1 MASSARTAPPATTER
16 ENGVTLFERS
26 SRSVRMAPAGSV
38 LLRRARAVLAELEIA
53 CAELAGL
60 AGVVTGRLRLG
71 MIGSA
76 TSAAPVVEQALAA
89 FHRGHPGV
97 EITMA
102 DPGSGLMAEQIRSG
116 AMDLAF
122 VGLFADQVPAD
133 LVHRVLAVEPL
144 VAVVGPDHPFTGRTV
159 AVDLA
164 ELAGFGAFVEMRAE
178 SGVRRQVDAAFSRAR
193 VTRTIAFELS
203 TSDAVVRFVGLG
215 FGAAVVPR
223 SAVGSRPDVTTLP
236 LRDDLARHPV
246 SQLHRAPEPSAP
258 SARALLE
265 LIGR

>member
-1 MASSARTAPPATTER
+1 MRGRRPRATTER

-76 TSAAPVVEQALAA
+76 TSAAPMVEQALAA

-164 ELAGFGAFVEMRAE
+164 ELAGFGAFVEMRGE

-193 VTRTIAFELS
+193 VTRTVAFELS

-246 SQLHRAPEPSAP
+246 
-258 SARALLE
+258 
-265 LIGR
+265 